1 MTDILKTVRVD
12 LREHAYSVFVGAGF
26 LDSVGDRVLPFL
38 RSKKVFIVTD
48 DVVEKLYLKR
58 VVDSFRRA
66 GVEARAIVVEHGE
79 KSKTLETAQRV
90 MDQILDDGCDRKCA
104 MVSLGGG
111 VVGDLTGFCASLLLR
126 GIDFIQIPT
135 TLLAQTDSSIGGK
148 TAVDARA
155 GKNLIG
161 TFHQPKA
168 VFIDVDTLK
177 TLDTRQMRAG
187 FAEVAKY
194 GLVLDADF
202 WAWLEQNGDKVLDT
216 DADACAFAVER
227 CCAIKAR
234 VVADDEFELTGRRA
248 LLNFGHTLGHAIES
262 ASRMSVLHG
271 EGVAAGCVFAAA
283 LSAETGECASDVAG
297 KIADRF
303 EKWRLPTH
311 FNGYGAA
318 ELIPFMK
325 KDKKASG
332 GRLNFVLIKAV
343 GNGFLKR
350 DVDAVCVEKTLNAE
364 GYV

>member
-1 MTDILKTVRVD
+1 M
-12 LREHAYSVFVGAGF
+12 
-26 LDSVGDRVLPFL
+26 
-38 RSKKVFIVTD
+38 
-48 DVVEKLYLKR
+48 
-58 VVDSFRRA
+58 
-66 GVEARAIVVEHGE
+66 
-79 KSKTLETAQRV
+79 
-90 MDQILDDGCDRKCA
+90 
-104 MVSLGGG
+104 
-111 VVGDLTGFCASLLLR
+111 
-126 GIDFIQIPT
+126 
-135 TLLAQTDSSIGGK
+135 AQTDSSIGGK

-283 LSAETGECASDVAG
+283 LSAD
-297 KIADRF
+297 
-303 EKWRLPTH
+303 